1 MYREDK
7 TLVLFYLPVS
17 SHFKY
22 KKGTARMLYGTY
34 DAIKLRI
41 VIQLKTIVNVT
52 EVASNCLNSFKVH

>member
-7 TLVLFYLPVS
+7 TLVLFCLPVS

-52 EVASNCLNSFKVH
+52 DKLSKFF